1 MNSEN
6 ENAEFISE
14 ISKKLKRHEPP
25 DGLWNS
31 IEKNLTIE
39 KKSINKK
46 TRFLFFPNTSFWKES
61 QIAPQL
67 AFCLAILAVIS
78 LAVII
83 AVRFQSVNSEVIP
96 FARNQNDEMQTEE
109 YYQAIQVLQNYV
121 DEKKSTIN
129 PHIMSVN
136 KEKISSIDESIKSCE
151 NALKKNELNLHVKE
165 FLNQSLSQKY
175 ATLKYLVGQI
185 REKHNNEKS

>member
-1 MNSEN
+1 MNSDQ

-25 DGLWNS
+25 KDLWNS
-31 IEKNLTIE
+31 IEKNLTTQ
-39 KKSINKK
+39 KKSVSKK
-46 TRFLFFPNTSFWKES
+46 SWNLFISNSNFWKES
-61 QIAPQL
+61 KIAPQL
-67 AFCLAILAVIS
+67 AFCLAILAIISFVLIIS
-78 LAVII
+78 LRLGNAISDEKNI
-83 AVRFQSVNSEVIP
+83 AK
-96 FARNQNDEMQTEE
+96 NQTDEMQTEE

-129 PHIMSVN
+129 PHVMSVN
-136 KEKISSIDESIKSCE
+136 KERISSIDESIKSCE
-151 NALKKNELNLHVKE
+151 NALKKNELNDHVKE

-175 ATLKYLVGQI
+175 ATLKFLVSQI